1 MVGARYNRLYS
12 TSHVFKYFAGEYMI
26 LKEKGRILG
35 LDDGP
40 FSRSSNKYAPFV
52 GVLMR
57 IDGRIEG
64 IRIRKLHIDGD
75 EAEETIAEMVRSI
88 GTDNINLI
96 MSEGIT
102 FAGFDI
108 VSPEEIH
115 VKTGIPYISITR
127 STADLDSMEAA
138 LSKHGEEGKIARLKK
153 LNPVKCTI
161 KATEFTVNY
170 AGITKEEA
178 MKILDKSTYVGN
190 VPEPVRIAHMIA
202 EGLHSYQSQ

>member
-1 MVGARYNRLYS
+1 M
-12 TSHVFKYFAGEYMI
+12 FKYFAGEYII

-40 FSRSSNKYAPFV
+40 FSRSRDTFAPFV

-57 IDGRIEG
+57 LDGRIEG
-64 IRIRKLHIDGD
+64 IRIRKLPIDGD
-75 EAEETIAEMVRSI
+75 EAEDTIAEMVNSI

-108 VSPEEIH
+108 VSPEEILLR
-115 VKTGIPYISITR
+115 TGIPYISVTK
-127 STADLDSMEAA
+127 SNADLASMESA
-138 LSKHGEEGKIARLKK
+138 LSKHGEDGKIARLKK
-153 LNPVKCTI
+153 LNPAKCII
-161 KATEFTVNY
+161 KATEFTINY

-178 MKILDKSTYVGN
+178 MKILGKSTYVGT

-202 EGLHSYQSQ
+202 EGLRMYQSQ